1 MSTATIDYDALAK
14 QYGAIASNP
23 ATSSQPSSQP
33 PLAANGGIDYD
44 ALAAQFGA
52 VNQAAVGTGQT
63 TNDTG
68 ATVIVPKEEESFSDT
83 MKRAAAFGQ
92 TAQAKTEAA
101 QESTAKNL
109 GTKAAETL
117 AAAPVAGA
125 AGAAGLA
132 GAGELGALTP
142 QAVSALKSVIQ
153 AHPTIAKVVFSGI
166 GVHVAAKLG
175 ILKEL
180 TNAILGE

>member
-14 QYGAIASNP
+14 QFGAVASNP
-23 ATSSQPSSQP
+23 APSSPSSSQP
-33 PLAANGGIDYD
+33 PLAGNGGVDYD

-52 VNQAAVGTGQT
+52 VNQSAVGTGQT

-68 ATVIVPKEEESFSDT
+68 STVIIPKEEESFDDT

-92 TAQAKTEAA
+92 TAQAKAQAA
-101 QESTAKNL
+101 KESTPQNL

-142 QAVSALKSVIQ
+142 QAVTALKAVIQ
-153 AHPTIAKVVFSGI
+153 AHPTIAKVVFGGI

-180 TNAILGE
+180 TDAILGE